1 MLLTRPPKVAGASI
15 GEPQGRQRKLSGGEE
30 LLKSFLLIH
39 ESVGPISAT
48 PLRYLTFV
56 RTYQKVYGTKKD
68 SIEGKRRHLQV
79 GLVLLHVRHLQ
90 LSIGL

>member
-79 GLVLLHVRHLQ
+79 GLVLSDVYW
-90 LSIGL
+90 

>member
-1 MLLTRPPKVAGASI
+1 MLLTRPPTEAGASI

-30 LLKSFLLIH
+30 LLKSFLLVH

-56 RTYQKVYGTKKD
+56 RTYQKVYSTKKD

-79 GLVLLHVRHLQ
+79 SVAVLG
-90 LSIGL
+90 I